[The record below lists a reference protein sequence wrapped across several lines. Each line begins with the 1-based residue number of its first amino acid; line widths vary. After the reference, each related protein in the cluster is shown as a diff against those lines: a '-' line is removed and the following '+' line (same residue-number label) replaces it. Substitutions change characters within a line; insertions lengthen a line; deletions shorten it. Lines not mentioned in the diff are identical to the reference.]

1 MPIFSTSKIYVFS
14 FIFEI
19 RGILRKR
26 VNVILSV
33 EVLFE
38 GKLSCTSILSE
49 LFLNNGWKKKSVE
62 YWNASLILCMSFRAQ
77 DGPLTGQ

>member
-38 GKLSCTSILSE
+38 GKLSCASILSE
-49 LFLNNGWKKKSVE
+49 RDCF
-62 YWNASLILCMSFRAQ
+62 
-77 DGPLTGQ
+77 